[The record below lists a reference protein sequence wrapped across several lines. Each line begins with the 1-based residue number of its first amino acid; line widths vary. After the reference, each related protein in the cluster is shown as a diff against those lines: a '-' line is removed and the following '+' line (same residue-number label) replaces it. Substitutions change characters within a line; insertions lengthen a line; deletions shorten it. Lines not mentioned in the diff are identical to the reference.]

1 MQTEQLYALFLQS
14 TGITTDSRKIE
25 PGNIFFAL
33 KGENFDG
40 NTYAHKAIEAGALL
54 AVIDDPAFQNE
65 KTFLS
70 EDVLQALQTLA
81 RHHRRQ
87 FDIPVI
93 GITGSNGKT
102 TTKELVNAVLSK
114 KYNTLATIG
123 NLNNHIGVPLTLL
136 RMNHTT
142 EIAIIEM
149 GANHVGEIGE
159 LSLIAEPNYGL
170 ITGIGKAHL
179 GEFGGFEGVKQ
190 TKAEL
195 YSHLVQN
202 HGTVFLNTDLPV
214 LEEMAQRKLVKN
226 AITYGSNSDNKY
238 IFKFIDAN
246 PNVCFSYEN
255 HTIHSQ
261 LVGSYNYH
269 NLITAFALGKYFNVP
284 ENDIADALEQY
295 QSTNNRSQIMH
306 WEGNTIIMDA
316 YNANPTSMLAA
327 LDNFEKMKA
336 ETKVAILGDM
346 LELGEYSAEEH
357 QNIADKVA
365 AIRPTYSC
373 LVGNEFAQIHVNQN
387 IHLAT
392 DYNSAAEWLR
402 SLPLKNA
409 LLLIKGSRGIK
420 LEKVI
425 Q

>member
-1 MQTEQLYALFLQS
+1 METEQLYALFLQS

-40 NTYAHKAIEAGALL
+40 NTYAHKAIEAGAML
-54 AVIDDPAFQNE
+54 AIIDNPAFQNE
-65 KTFLS
+65 KTFLT
-70 EDVLQALQTLA
+70 ENVLQALQTLA

-87 FDIPVI
+87 FNIPII

-102 TTKELVNAVLSK
+102 TTKELLNVVLSK

-136 RMNHTT
+136 RINHTT

-159 LSLIAEPNYGL
+159 LSLIAEPNLGL

-195 YSHLVQN
+195 YSYLVQN

-226 AITYGSNSDNKY
+226 AITYGSKPDNEY

-255 HTIHSQ
+255 YTIHSQ

-269 NLITAFALGKYFNVP
+269 NLITAFALGKYFKVP

-295 QSTNNRSQIMH
+295 QSTNNRSQIIH
-306 WEGNTIIMDA
+306 WQGNTIIMDA

-327 LDNFEKMKA
+327 LENFEKMNA

-357 QNIADKVA
+357 QMIADKVA
-365 AIRPTYSC
+365 AIQPTYSC
-373 LVGNEFAQIHVNQN
+373 LVGNEFAKIHLNQN
-387 IHLAT
+387 IHLAA